1 MRKHRT
7 AQGKIIDMTAL
18 ATKYEKTRAVGNMK
32 VNARG
37 DSIDSNNKITVPVTQ
52 KVGKSYSNTVGN
64 KSAQVKNNP
73 APTPAPVVM
82 DKTKEELELE
92 ELSMDDAEIEAIKA
106 KETKQ

>member
-52 KVGKSYSNTVGN
+52 KVGKSYSSTVGN

-73 APTPAPVVM
+73 APPQPAM
-82 DKTKEELELE
+82 DKTADELELE
-92 ELSMDDAEIEAIKA
+92 ELSRDDAEVEAIKA
-106 KETKQ
+106 KENNQ

>member
-52 KVGKSYSNTVGN
+52 KVGKSYSSTVGN

-73 APTPAPVVM
+73 APAQPVM
-82 DKTKEELELE
+82 DKTADELELE
-92 ELSMDDAEIEAIKA
+92 ELSRDDAEVEAIKA
-106 KETKQ
+106 KENNQ